1 MTPLQKSGVFYLSLY
16 LYNMKFLITENQ
28 ILNLF
33 AQFMKQYDWKVWE
46 YSDDEI
52 TVHDGNTGKRVFY
65 TTLYS
70 EPTDEEESEYTLQ
83 INSEFFDNVLY
94 QFFGEALST
103 WDLVKWFNNEFT
115 TNCVSFDFFSLDND
129 EEEF

>member
-1 MTPLQKSGVFYLSLY
+1 
-16 LYNMKFLITENQ
+16 MKFLITENQ

-33 AQFMKQYDWKVWE
+33 TQFMKQYDWKVWD

-52 TVHDGNTGKRVFY
+52 TVYDGNPGKKVFY

-115 TNCVSFDFFSLDND
+115 TNCVSFDFFSLDNE